1 MKVFITDDLN
11 LGIDGFNTI
20 PVVQGG
26 VMLGNIPRNGCEFI
40 LVKNCLDKIKDD
52 VLEELAGKMRK
63 EGELSISGMDI
74 NSINRKFY
82 TKEIDKKEFMEYI
95 LDKYNLYSIDEI
107 TERLQK
113 SGLTIVSALLK
124 GSTYDIRAVRHS
136 K

>member
-113 SGLTIVSALLK
+113 CGLTIVSALLK

>member
-52 VLEELAGKMRK
+52 ILEELAGKMRK
-63 EGELSISGMDI
+63 EGELSISGTDI

-82 TKEIDKKEFMEYI
+82 TKEIDKKEFIEYI

-113 SGLTIVSALLK
+113 CGLTIVSALLK
-124 GSTYDIRAVRHS
+124 GSTYDIKAIRRS

>member
-26 VMLGNIPRNGCEFI
+26 VMLGSIPRNGCEFI

-52 VLEELAGKMRK
+52 ILEELVGKMRK
-63 EGELSISGMDI
+63 EGELSITGMDI
-74 NSINRKFY
+74 NSVNRKFY
-82 TKEIDKKEFMEYI
+82 TKEIDKKEFMKFI
-95 LDKYNLYSIDEI
+95 LDKFNLYSIDEI

-113 SGLTIVSALLK
+113 CGLTIVSALLK
-124 GSTYDIRAVRHS
+124 GSTYDIKAIRN
-136 K
+136 KK